1 MENRIVIRPADPD
14 LRRELFGDS
23 DETAL
28 MIDSDTDTSVALE
41 GHRTFRQGE
50 FADIILLAV
59 QWGSPVG
66 VGLIT
71 HWLYDRL
78 KDKRVRISIN
88 GRSTDITKDQIHHA
102 LSPVDAIVSS
112 GSAETRS
119 PQFVTW
125 AGGSRVVLAIVFTDI
140 VGSTDLLEAVG
151 DDEMHRVLRI
161 HFSESRR
168 LIAEKGGRE
177 VKTIGDGVMVAFRTV
192 EAALDYASALR
203 SAPGDPRLKVRAG
216 IHVGP
221 MSVDGE
227 DVFGGT
233 VNLAARITQQIKDA
247 EIWVSDDAKRHLML
261 SRLPRHSNFQWIEHQ
276 GMTLGGFSGTYTLW
290 SLANK

>member
-1 MENRIVIRPADPD
+1 MENHIVIRSADPD
-14 LRRELFGDS
+14 LRRELFTES
-23 DETAL
+23 DEGVL
-28 MIDSDTDTSVALE
+28 IIDSHTESSIALE
-41 GHRTFRQGE
+41 SHRRLRSGE
-50 FADIILLAV
+50 FTDIIQLAV

-71 HWLYDRL
+71 HWLWDHL
-78 KDKRVRISIN
+78 KDKRVRILIN

-102 LSPVDAIVSS
+102 LSPVDAVVSS
-112 GSAETRS
+112 GNAETCS
-119 PQFVTW
+119 PQFITW
-125 AGGSRVVLAIVFTDI
+125 AGGIRVVLAIVFTDI
-140 VGSTDLLEAVG
+140 VGSTVLGETLG
-151 DDEMHRVLRI
+151 DDEMNRVLRI

-177 VKTIGDGVMVAFRTV
+177 VKTIGDSVMAAFRTV
-192 EAALDYASALR
+192 EGALDYASALR

-233 VNLAARITQQIKDA
+233 VNLAARITQRIKDA
-247 EIWVSDDAKRHLML
+247 EIWVSDDAKKHLML
-261 SRLPRHSNFQWIEHQ
+261 SRLPRHSSFQWKA
-276 GMTLGGFSGTYTLW
+276 YP
-290 SLANK
+290 